1 MVLDPD
7 GVGYSKAGTLIFF
20 FFKAKTPNRN
30 DY

>member
-1 MVLDPD
+1 MVFDPD

-20 FFKAKTPNRN
+20 FKAKTPNRN